1 MVQTQEA
8 RALFQAAYENRYTWD
23 ANFPGFTADVALK
36 QGDETYAA
44 KVRVNGDLSYEVL
57 EIADEKVR
65 ESLQGMLWEIVTHRK
80 RSSFEQTHGKNSFEL
95 GDTDTTGAV
104 EILVSGDSMGSNYK
118 LRNNEICQVSRVMS
132 GNAFTI
138 NHSSSLDTGS
148 GYISTGYDIVFRNA
162 ESDEL
167 IRENRVDSTYENF
180 GGYYLLTHQM
190 IYSSQQGEQTTTEF
204 SVANIHLLQPVGV

>member
-8 RALFQAAYENRYTWD
+8 RTLFQAAYENRYTWD

-57 EIADEKVR
+57 EVADEKVR

-80 RSSFEQTHGKNSFEL
+80 RNSFDQAHGKNSFEL

-104 EILVSGDSMGSNYK
+104 EILVSGDAMGSNYK

-167 IRENRVDSTYENF
+167 IRENRVDSTYENV
-180 GGYYLLTHQM
+180 GGYYLLTHQV
-190 IYSSQQGEQTTTEF
+190 IHSSQQGEQTTTEF
-204 SVANIHLLQPVGV
+204 SLANIHLLQPVGV

>member
-8 RALFQAAYENRYTWD
+8 RTLFQAAYENRYTWD
-23 ANFPGFTADVALK
+23 ADFPGFTADVALK
-36 QGDETYAA
+36 QGDETYAG
-44 KVRVNGDLSYEVL
+44 KVRVSGDLTYEVL
-57 EIADEKVR
+57 EVADEKVR

-80 RSSFEQTHGKNSFEL
+80 RSSFDQAHSKNSFIL
-95 GDTDTTGAV
+95 GDTDATGAV
-104 EILVSGDSMGSNYK
+104 EILVSGDAMGSNYK
-118 LRNNEICQVSRVMS
+118 LRNNEICQVSRVMG

-162 ESDEL
+162 ESNEL
-167 IRENRVDSTYENF
+167 IRENRVDSTYENV

-190 IYSSQQGEQTTTEF
+190 IHSSQQGKQTTTEF
-204 SVANIHLLQPVGV
+204 NLANIHLLQSVGV